1 MEYRVDYKQMTNAQ
15 SDYVVPDGAMHLAVD
30 AELQNGSYMAAR
42 VPKEACDTYK
52 DFIPLYIH
60 NVTSPQ
66 KVFTYGLELN
76 YEDGATSYTLA
87 AYSYGKDEN
96 GNVTTS
102 KQTIENAPSSSSADA
117 FGNFCH
123 VGNIVCF
130 TFDKIVKYV
139 FYLDGKLKTFGRL
152 PPRLSLKLTAMRRY
166 SPKVS
171 ANSSEME
178 EPTQEYVNCNR
189 VEVDK
194 ESALVVG
201 IDGSKV
207 YNNTELTM
215 TKLLG
220 SDENNKKMEDRVFAA
235 INSARA
241 QIMKKGYLMYPV
253 MLRYAYRLYDGS
265 TIMASPPI
273 LMYPMLPRPYLF
285 PTPWQ
290 KYKNADGDAIEGQ
303 DVSNVRGLSFFFE
316 AYRIFAN
323 IANADR
329 DVVTRIKQWDGII
342 KSVDI
347 FISPQMQTIETDELE
362 YTMFE
367 GNGSAASPY
376 RPQQAKVSLKNR
388 NIKDTLESVSAFHL
402 VKSIDINELGKIVY
416 NDIYD
421 GYPIGDPTNFNE
433 YSRVLPDDL
442 TNYTE
447 KEKLEDSL
455 YDNSL
460 IEADSLI
467 GYNKRLV
474 CGNVTRLEP
483 SDYDLAKF
491 VPQLFNE
498 IAKPTFS
505 DTYKTTYYT
514 GRKVSGAIKDLLTKD
529 TCEDFTLTRGVSG
542 IAAYEITDNGKV
554 SYISSMLAAEYL
566 PKYLSITGNKCT
578 AVVMFNGNT
587 YSYIPLK
594 RSDAINCS
602 YNYPFV
608 TPKNDQSV
616 SVPSVVTMQEYAKIE
631 LGNIIKESEVNNPI
645 VFTDGNS
652 ASCGSGSVLALTTN
666 AQAVSTGQFGQY
678 PLFAFCTDGVFA
690 VSVGA
695 DGTLQSCVPYSYD
708 ILVDEHSICNVERDI
723 VFITKQGVVS
733 IGEGRTLLLNADKRA
748 RYAYDND
755 AQRKFVTATCA
766 DMGLTLP
773 DLADLPTYL
782 TTGARMAY
790 DSAHARLIVYNPGY
804 AYSYV
809 YNYAEQSWCIITE
822 AFAMSLNDADRC
834 RLVRYT
840 CDYDDG
846 GLPTAYDTK
855 VYDYSSDDV
864 VETKSALLMSRPIKM
879 GAPDTLKTV
888 SSVIQHGVFDCGH
901 VAQAI
906 YGSNDNRHWTAV
918 MSSDMER
925 MEDFRGSGYKYFRL
939 VVFLKDFAQDESVSG
954 CSVDVAGR
962 MSNKL
967 R

>member
-1 MEYRVDYKQMTNAQ
+1 MQTINLQYKGMMPIPDDYLCE
-15 SDYVVPDGAMHLAVD
+15 DGLADTAVD
-30 AELQNGSYMAAR
+30 LEMRNGAWHAVRQPAESTFSVDG
-42 VPKEACDTYK
+42 
-52 DFIPLYIH
+52 F
-60 NVTSPQ
+60 SPRHVQ
-66 KVFTYGLELN
+66 HMSDGKTFFFGVEESTDD
-76 YEDGATSYTLA
+76 DGATSYTLA

-117 FGNFCH
+117 FDNFCH

-130 TFDKIVKYV
+130 TFDKMVKYM
-139 FYLDGKLKTFGRL
+139 FYLDGKLKTFDRL

-215 TKLLG
+215 TKLLE
-220 SDENNKKMEDRVFAA
+220 SDENIKKMEDRVFAA
-235 INSARA
+235 VNSARA

-303 DVSNVRGLSFFFE
+303 DVSEVKGLSFFFE

-323 IANADR
+323 IANADQ
-329 DVVTRIKQWDGII
+329 DIVTRIKQWDGIV

-367 GNGSAASPY
+367 GNGSATSPY

-388 NIKDTLESVSAFHL
+388 NIKDTLEGVSAFHL

-467 GYNKRLV
+467 GYNKRLI

-498 IAKPTFS
+498 IAKPTYS

-566 PKYLSITGNKCT
+566 PKYLAITGNKCT

-594 RSDAINCS
+594 RSDTINCS

-608 TPKNDQSV
+608 TPKNDKST

-678 PLFAFCTDGVFA
+678 PILAFCSDGVFA
-690 VSVGA
+690 VGVGT
-695 DGTLQSCVPYSYD
+695 DGTLQSCSPYALD
-708 ILVDEHSICNVERDI
+708 ILSNAKSVASVRGM
-723 VFITKQGVVS
+723 VTFITRNGLVGLGSSSERKVLLP
-733 IGEGRTLLLNADKRA
+733 GERTYPHPVKEVQTLLNAQGLPLGP
-748 RYAYDND
+748 YD
-755 AQRKFVTATCA
+755 
-766 DMGLTLP
+766 GLAP
-773 DLADLPTYL
+773 DLTTYL
-782 TTGARMAY
+782 TSGA
-790 DSAHARLIVYNPGY
+790 
-804 AYSYV
+804 
-809 YNYAEQSWCIITE
+809 Q
-822 AFAMSLNDADRC
+822 
-834 RLVRYT
+834 
-840 CDYDDG
+840 
-846 GLPTAYDTK
+846 TAYDPTHDRLFVFNPK
-855 VYDYSSDDV
+855 YSYTYVCDLSTFSWSVMSEQFCRALNEPDKCYLVAADGKTIWDYASDNFFV
-864 VETKSALLMSRPIKM
+864 KRSGWILTRPFKM
-879 GAPDTLKTV
+879 NAPDTFKTIGAV
-888 SSVIQHGVFDCGH
+888 VQRGYFGEHDDNAVQQALFGSTNLSKWYPVRTSQSVHMRG
-901 VAQAI
+901 
-906 YGSNDNRHWTAV
+906 
-918 MSSDMER
+918 
-925 MEDFRGSGYKYFRL
+925 FRGTPYKAFRL
-939 VVFLKDFAQDESVSG
+939 LAICKEWTQDLSLAAASLE
-954 CSVDVAGR
+954 VDGR
-962 MSNKL
+962 LTDQL